1 MPPTAPLPGAP
12 RFPGPPSTH
21 REIPADAM
29 ANLYIL
35 APWLP
40 DHGTRP
46 GPVLRELC
54 SRGLHTRRLTHSA

>member
-35 APWLP
+35 APWL
-40 DHGTRP
+40 H
-46 GPVLRELC
+46 
-54 SRGLHTRRLTHSA
+54 